1 MEGSEVMGHYVYG
14 FMTGSVVGVFIFSF
28 TVMVPLTSPNNVWQS
43 QAAQRGYAEYCI
55 PDGKFAW
62 KGECG
67 Q

>member
-1 MEGSEVMGHYVYG
+1 MERGEVMQVFIGVLVG
-14 FMTGSVVGVFIFSF
+14 VVGLFIF
-28 TVMVPLTSPNNVWQS
+28 VMLPFTSPNAYWQS

-67 Q
+67 K